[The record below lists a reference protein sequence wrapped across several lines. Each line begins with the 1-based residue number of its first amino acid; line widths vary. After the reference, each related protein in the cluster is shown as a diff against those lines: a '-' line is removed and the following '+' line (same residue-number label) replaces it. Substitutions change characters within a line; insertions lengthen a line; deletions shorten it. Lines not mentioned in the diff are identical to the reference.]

1 MKKILGIAIVSL
13 CAVSLAACGSK
24 GAENK
29 AATSSSSKVEK
40 AVDKTSDVSSSD
52 DDDYDYDDTTDN
64 SSDDTT
70 DNSSDDTTASSSDE
84 SVPTEYTSAL
94 TTAKEYSDQQHMSKA
109 GLYEQL
115 TSDAGEKFSA
125 EAGQYAIDN
134 LKADYN
140 ANALATAKDYQEQQ
154 NMSPESIRDQLTS
167 DAGEKFTPDEAN
179 YAIQHLND

>member
-29 AATSSSSKVEK
+29 TATTPSPKVEK

-70 DNSSDDTTASSSDE
+70 ASSSDE
-84 SVPTEYTSAL
+84 SVPTEYKSAL

-154 NMSPESIRDQLTS
+154 NMSPESIREQLTS